1 MVDPNGYSALV
12 EPGNGCFT
20 CDTSTVDPS
29 GYSAHVRESSK
40 GSSEGAK
47 QVKPKQVTPKHAKAK
62 RVKPKLV
69 RRWGSAPQLFGVV
82 ETMIR
87 SFVVETFVESLTLL
101 CFFPLL
107 VGDEV
112 QSSRTQAN
120 SPKTPAGMYRGAT
133 PIIPKGYMWSCPR
146 RSRSWSHNNLPRDSD
161 PGFKRAPMSTGAP
174 NKVRGREVGR
184 IASV

>member
-1 MVDPNGYSALV
+1 VCVCVCVRSA
-12 EPGNGCFT
+12 
-20 CDTSTVDPS
+20 
-29 GYSAHVRESSK
+29 ASK
-40 GSSEGAK
+40 GAK
-47 QVKPKQVTPKHAKAK
+47 QVKAKQVRA
-62 RVKPKLV
+62 KLV